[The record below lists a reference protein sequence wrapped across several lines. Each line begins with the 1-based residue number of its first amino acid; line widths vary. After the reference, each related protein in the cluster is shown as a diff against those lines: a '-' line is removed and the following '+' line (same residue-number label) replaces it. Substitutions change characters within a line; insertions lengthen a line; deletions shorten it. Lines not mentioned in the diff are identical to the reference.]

1 MGELDVELGG
11 DLVEQVRQLAMHL
24 YGDATDA
31 SISRV
36 VEVAL
41 QMRLLWQ
48 GQANVSSNDIEE
60 PVANWVFSDAG
71 GPITERLPHNLV
83 GWLFGRRSDGSSEGN
98 H

>member
-11 DLVEQVRQLAMHL
+11 DLVEQVRQLAVHL

-41 QMRLLWQ
+41 EMRLLWQ
-48 GQANVSSNDIEE
+48 GQ
-60 PVANWVFSDAG
+60 
-71 GPITERLPHNLV
+71 
-83 GWLFGRRSDGSSEGN
+83 RRM
-98 H
+98 